1 VSLLPKV
8 LSTNIQSNWAK
19 GGMGLSNHPTGGVTN
34 QALLTPPS
42 EVMYRTSQFI
52 FYLFRLKTKGP
63 GGHLHC
69 SRLHI
74 KYNKIYSSMQQYIV
88 HKTTTECNM
97 HEAISTLF

>member
-1 VSLLPKV
+1 MDPLPTYCEIK
-8 LSTNIQSNWAK
+8 LCLHN
-19 GGMGLSNHPTGGVTN
+19 
-34 QALLTPPS
+34 
-42 EVMYRTSQFI
+42 
-52 FYLFRLKTKGP
+52 LFRLKTKGP